1 LKGFDRKKA
10 DVICDLQAM
19 AELGMAGA
27 DLALK
32 KTQEGVLDEEIERFE
47 NSADISLVVSALA
60 NSV

>member
-1 LKGFDRKKA
+1 
-10 DVICDLQAM
+10 M